1 TLVVQRIASRFYEQV
16 VQELVE
22 AHAVETGSVL
32 AEELLRDWP
41 ETVGRFWQAVPKEM
55 LSRLHHPLDDNARAM
70 PAE

>member
-1 TLVVQRIASRFYEQV
+1 AEPAPKARPLLGRHGPRIVVQRM
-16 VQELVE
+16 
-22 AHAVETGSVL
+22 VETGSVL